1 MRGDSVVMGYLAA
14 VADDLDA
21 ARRLAAPPA
30 NRLAAYHL
38 QQAAEELVKA
48 ILVYRNI
55 HPGVEHRI
63 DVLVRMLDA
72 SDPWQVLLD
81 PLDRLSPYATT
92 YRYPSPTGRLKAGPD
107 SANVAIDLEE
117 IEKLLVRARQEL
129 GPPT

>member
-1 MRGDSVVMGYLAA
+1 MPGDAVVLGYLAA

-21 ARRLAAPPA
+21 ARRLVAPPA

-38 QQAAEELVKA
+38 QQAAEKLVKA
-48 ILVYRNI
+48 VLVNPKI

-72 SDPWQVLLD
+72 ADPWQALLD
-81 PLDRLSPYATT
+81 GLDRFSPYATT

-107 SANVAIDLEE
+107 DASVQADLEE
-117 IEKLLVRARQEL
+117 IQKPLERARREL
-129 GPPT
+129 GAGS